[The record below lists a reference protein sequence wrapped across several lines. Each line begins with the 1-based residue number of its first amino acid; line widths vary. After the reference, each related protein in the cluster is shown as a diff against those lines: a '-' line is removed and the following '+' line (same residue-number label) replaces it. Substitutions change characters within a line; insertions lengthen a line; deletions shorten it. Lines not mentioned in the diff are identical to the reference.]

1 MTKTAVTGF
10 LAFQLVVGGWSVA
23 AAQPAPKPVELYAS
37 EFHEFRT
44 NDGTLYDVYISFP
57 VEYAPGGDFEYPVF
71 YVTDAFAAFAMIAQ
85 TARAFEMGRDI
96 PPMMLVGV
104 DNPVSS
110 RCGVDC
116 EAGLVSDPHTRHQS
130 RGEVRASHWARGSD
144 WRGRCIPGS
153 PRRDITGSCV

>member
-110 RCGVDC
+110 PAEWTARRALSLTPTRVISQ
-116 EAGLVSDPHTRHQS
+116 EERYAQATGL
-130 RGEVRASHWARGSD
+130 EVR
-144 WRGRCIPGS
+144 
-153 PRRDITGSCV
+153 TGGADAFLAALVEI